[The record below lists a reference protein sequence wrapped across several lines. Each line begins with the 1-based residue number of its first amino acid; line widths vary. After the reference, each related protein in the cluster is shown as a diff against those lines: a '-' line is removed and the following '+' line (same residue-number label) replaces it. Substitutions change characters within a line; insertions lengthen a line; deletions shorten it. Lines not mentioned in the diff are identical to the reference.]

1 MFMGFL
7 SEERKREELGSMQR
21 VRKEFCLNSHDSF
34 KIASKKSIMLELLTF
49 EVFFSEEISSDGM

>member
-7 SEERKREELGSMQR
+7 SEEGKREELGSIQR
-21 VRKEFCLNSHDSF
+21 VRKEFYLNSHDSF